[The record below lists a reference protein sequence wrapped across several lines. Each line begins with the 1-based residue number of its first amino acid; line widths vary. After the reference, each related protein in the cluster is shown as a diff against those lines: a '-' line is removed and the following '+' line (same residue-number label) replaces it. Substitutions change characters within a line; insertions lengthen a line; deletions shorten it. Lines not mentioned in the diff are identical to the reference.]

1 MNKTTISSHQ
11 IVATAR
17 ERIVEF
23 AQTIPMPPYPQV
35 IATPSQTRW
44 RPPSQGLVKINCDG
58 ATLKDQKKSGIGV
71 VIRDENS
78 MVLASMAKQ
87 LPQLY
92 TALEIEAMAASTT
105 LKFATQV
112 GFHSGILELDSL
124 VLAMTLINNSTY
136 LSTDGL
142 LMEDIR
148 CNASFF

>member
-1 MNKTTISSHQ
+1 M
-11 IVATAR
+11 
-17 ERIVEF
+17 
-23 AQTIPMPPYPQV
+23 
-35 IATPSQTRW
+35 
-44 RPPSQGLVKINCDG
+44 KINCDG
-58 ATLKDQKKSGIGV
+58 VTLKDQKKSGIGV

-112 GFHSGILELDSL
+112 GLHSGILESDSL
-124 VLAMTLINNSTY
+124 VLATTLINNSTC